1 MSPSIDRSSPR
12 AKLAGLALSLLLCSV
27 PCVARA
33 QERPGY
39 IVGEPQGL
47 EMLVH
52 IIGEV
57 QKPGEYRVGDRT
69 DILELLSK
77 AGGPTQ
83 FSRLGAVTVRRMALV
98 RPSASLSTEPPRAE
112 ILQVNLDKALVSR
125 DEMPLQLQ
133 PGDVVVVPKNGWR
146 TWKDATAVIRDVA
159 VVASAYFLYL
169 RATK

>member
-1 MSPSIDRSSPR
+1 MSRIRDHRLPR
-12 AKLAGLALSLLLCSV
+12 LGRIGLTLALLLCAL
-27 PCVARA
+27 PCVTQA
-33 QERPGY
+33 QERTGY

-47 EMLVH
+47 EMMVH

-83 FSRLGAVTVRRMALV
+83 FSRLSSVTVRRLV
-98 RPSASLSTEPPRAE
+98 FTRPSASLTTEPPRAE
-112 ILQVNLDKALVSR
+112 ILQVNLDKALRNR
-125 DEMPLQLQ
+125 DEMPIRLQ

-146 TWKDATAVIRDVA
+146 AWKDATAVIRDVS

-169 RATK
+169 RASK